1 MSLISSDIQAAF
13 EKIPRLKRVLEIT
26 GMIDQNYSSTPNQNK
41 EVVTLASII
50 RIAKNYDEAASLGH
64 ARPVIFEW
72 LLKNRNSYL
81 PEGLEALSR
90 IRNYSD
96 GGPQAQSVELQE
108 LQKGMRIQQD
118 LRLSNGYLLAPKG
131 SVITDA
137 FLSVMRNYRFSYAS
151 DPLPE
156 KIDVILGSSY
166 S

>member
-1 MSLISSDIQAAF
+1 MSLISSDIQAAL

-81 PEGLEALSR
+81 PEGLEA
-90 IRNYSD
+90 
-96 GGPQAQSVELQE
+96 
-108 LQKGMRIQQD
+108 
-118 LRLSNGYLLAPKG
+118 
-131 SVITDA
+131 
-137 FLSVMRNYRFSYAS
+137 
-151 DPLPE
+151 
-156 KIDVILGSSY
+156 
-166 S
+166 

>member
-1 MSLISSDIQAAF
+1 M
-13 EKIPRLKRVLEIT
+13 
-26 GMIDQNYSSTPNQNK
+26 
-41 EVVTLASII
+41 ASII

-96 GGPQAQSVELQE
+96 GVHRHSRSNLQE

-137 FLSVMRNYRFSYAS
+137 FF
-151 DPLPE
+151 P
-156 KIDVILGSSY
+156 
-166 S
+166 